1 MDTNSNIN
9 KSGNLTLSSK
19 DKAEARKELQRVINE
34 MIERNKDRIEELLRK
49 NKGLQDKTDKSAN
62 N

>member
-9 KSGNLTLSSK
+9 KFGNLTLSSK

-49 NKGLQDKTDKSAN
+49 NKGL
-62 N
+62 